1 MAVPRPQGIATR
13 HAQNVMTSV
22 PTNNGTAPNW
32 PSRKSGVHV
41 VPVMNSQGDFSVKN
55 SIAGLSSEM
64 MMANVVITETK
75 AAVSRTMRTMSSL

>member
-1 MAVPRPQGIATR
+1 M
-13 HAQNVMTSV
+13 SS
-22 PTNNGTAPNW
+22 GTAPNS

-41 VPVMNSQGDFSVKN
+41 VPVRKSHGDFSVKN

-64 MMANVVITETK
+64 MIVNVVITETN